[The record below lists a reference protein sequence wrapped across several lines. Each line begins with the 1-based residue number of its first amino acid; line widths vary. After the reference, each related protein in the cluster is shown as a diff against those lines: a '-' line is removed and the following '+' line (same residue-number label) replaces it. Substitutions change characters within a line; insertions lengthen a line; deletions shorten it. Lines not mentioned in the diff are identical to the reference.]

1 MAQMKEQNKIPEKE
15 LHEMETANLSE
26 AEFKILVIRMFKEL
40 IGYSNNIKE
49 EMKATLS
56 EMKKNL

>member
-15 LHEMETANLSE
+15 LHERETANLSE